1 MTPTA
6 PELLA
11 GCAAALSAVPSAE
24 DAGLFTATRLRT
36 VATIDILVAQ
46 ECATGSAVRVW
57 ENGALRSLFVGAA
70 AKYGA
75 AYAQAGSI
83 DDGDLSLAAL
93 DGANAKLRRLLI
105 RLHEAVEAASDQKLD
120 RTILAL
126 YREMARR
133 REFKLPGEK
142 PAT

>member
-6 PELLA
+6 PELLV
-11 GCAAALSAVPSAE
+11 GCAAALVAVPSTE

-36 VATIDILVAQ
+36 VATLNVLVAQ
-46 ECATGSAVRVW
+46 ECANGSAVRLW
-57 ENGALRSLFVGAA
+57 ENATLRALLVEAA
-70 AKYGA
+70 EKYGA
-75 AYAQAGSI
+75 RFAEAASI
-83 DDGDLSLAAL
+83 DDGDLSLTAL
-93 DGANAKLRRLLI
+93 DGANARLRRLLI
-105 RLHEAVEAASDQKLD
+105 GLHEATEDAADHKLD

-133 REFKLPGEK
+133 RELRLPGET